1 MTYNVSSGTL
11 NTTIP
16 SAFDSLCGQM
26 VFDHATLLLLSEGDS
41 DCLVQR
47 WQSLKADGVKST

>member
-47 WQSLKADGVKST
+47 